1 MGSCM
6 LYCVCFY
13 TIVIWLRGMVTCH
26 VILYQV
32 VPSLIALCFITAF
45 YLTLPCLRLHT
56 IFNHSISYH
65 VSWGTV
71 PCYSKFTLQF
81 YIVPRGTNLQQL
93 VNLLVYVMQNVL
105 HVFCLIPYCLRLFCF
120 ITSASLHCVLQS
132 CSGCIMLHRKCCIT
146 VFWFFNIVYDCIVQY
161 AMQNIL
167 YCTAFRC
174 IMFYCTI

>member
-1 MGSCM
+1 MSCHIVSGCTISYRIVFHHGILSYLTMSYVTYHLQPQHIISRIMGNRTM
-6 LYCVCFY
+6 LQQVYFAILYCTAWY
-13 TIVIWLRGMVTCH
+13 ES
-26 VILYQV
+26 
-32 VPSLIALCFITAF
+32 PIAGL
-45 YLTLPCLRLHT
+45 
-56 IFNHSISYH
+56 
-65 VSWGTV
+65 
-71 PCYSKFTLQF
+71 
-81 YIVPRGTNLQQL
+81 
-93 VNLLVYVMQNVL
+93 NLLVYVMQNVL

-120 ITSASLHCVLQS
+120 ITSASLHCVLQF